1 MYLHSSLF
9 AYLVVPSV
17 SLCLS
22 LTPLAR
28 SPLTHSISGCA
39 AIINL
44 PPSSTGGAAAS
55 PSLAF
60 AGQSAGRRGIGR
72 RFAGILQFHARN
84 LFPNS
89 PGGACTRV
97 RGGEKFAVPRP
108 FSLSDS
114 HGSIECP
121 RARASA
127 RLAAI
132 DGQIECDSVTL
143 VAFRA

>member
-17 SLCLS
+17 SLS
-22 LTPLAR
+22 LTPLASVR
-28 SPLTHSISGCA
+28 SLTLSPDA
-39 AIINL
+39 
-44 PPSSTGGAAAS
+44 PPSLICPLPQRVAQQHRP
-55 PSLAF
+55 PSLSQVSPRVGAESGVELREF
-60 AGQSAGRRGIGR
+60 CYSTHATYPRTRRAARARGCEAGKNS
-72 RFAGILQFHARN
+72 RFPA
-84 LFPNS
+84 P
-89 PGGACTRV
+89 
-97 RGGEKFAVPRP
+97 
-108 FSLSDS
+108 SLSDS

-121 RARASA
+121 RARAA